1 MAARTQ
7 LVVGGIRHMR
17 LFFNL
22 AEGRKRYFL
31 LSGIVI
37 GLGIAVMIFS
47 WVTTGAPFQLGV
59 DFRSGTRFEVQFTEP
74 VTETDIRGVFAEFDI
89 NNPAVIALRG
99 EGLENAWQIRTE
111 FVSSEEQLAIE
122 AALDTMTPL
131 LPNSTETQSIS
142 PAVGQEVTRAAFI
155 AIVVSALIILVYIM
169 IVFRQVA
176 NPFRY
181 GLCAVTAMV
190 HDLFIIFSF
199 AAITGMVLGWEVDSL
214 FLTAVLTVAGFSLQ
228 DTIVVFDR
236 IRENLGKRPTE
247 RYETIVNRSILETIH
262 RSLATQL
269 NAMFVMVAILLFGGA
284 SIKPFI
290 AVLFVGLLS
299 GTYSSIFTAV
309 PMLVAWEKNE
319 IPFLKA

>member
-1 MAARTQ
+1 MK
-7 LVVGGIRHMR
+7 

-31 LSGIVI
+31 LSAIII
-37 GLGIAVMIFS
+37 GLGIAAMIFS
-47 WVTTGAPFQLGV
+47 WVTTGSPFQLGV
-59 DFRSGTRFEVQFTEP
+59 DFRSGSRFEVQFMEP
-74 VTETDIRGVFAEFDI
+74 VTEAQIRQVFVDFGI
-89 NNPAVIALRG
+89 NRPDVIALRG
-99 EGLENAWQIRTE
+99 EGLQNAWQIRTE

-122 AALDTMTPL
+122 DALNAMSPL
-131 LPNSTETQSIS
+131 IPDSTETQSIS

-155 AIVVSALIILVYIM
+155 AIVVAAVIILVYIM

-181 GLCAVTAMV
+181 GVCAVTAML
-190 HDLFIIFSF
+190 HDLFVIFGF
-199 AAITGMVLGWEVDSL
+199 AAITGIVLGWEVDSL

-236 IRENLGKRPTE
+236 IRENLRKRPTE
-247 RYETIVNRSILETIH
+247 RYETVVNRSILETIH

-319 IPFLKA
+319 IPLLKA

>member
-1 MAARTQ
+1 MK
-7 LVVGGIRHMR
+7 L
-17 LFFNL
+17 LFNI

-31 LSGIVI
+31 LSSLFI
-37 GLGIAVMIFS
+37 GLGIAVMIYS

-59 DFRSGTRFEVQFTEP
+59 DFRSGTRFEVQFVEP
-74 VTETDIRGVFAEFDI
+74 VTETQIQDVFADFGI
-89 NNPAVIALRG
+89 STPAIISLRG
-99 EGLENAWQIRTE
+99 EGLENAWQVRTE

-122 AALDTMTPL
+122 AALNDMSSL
-131 LPNSTETQSIS
+131 VPNSTETQSIS

-155 AIVVSALIILVYIM
+155 AVLVSAVIILGYIM
-169 IVFRQVA
+169 VVFRQVA

-181 GLCAVTAMV
+181 GLCAVTAMI
-190 HDLFIIFSF
+190 HDLFVIFGF

-236 IRENLGKRPTE
+236 IRENLGKRPNE
-247 RYETIVNRSILETIH
+247 QYETLVNRSILETIH